1 MFNKIYTFLDK
12 NAAGLTILIT
22 LIAGAYKF
30 WEFVNIKKSDALQ
43 RDYENFH
50 NLVEKLVVDR
60 KEADGIPF
68 IDVQIASVH
77 ELINYPRYY
86 KVTLIILRRMR
97 NRLKDKSLQVDLVT
111 EIDKVSNYI
120 SKSWLHRKLTKI

>member
-1 MFNKIYTFLDK
+1 LN
-12 NAAGLTILIT
+12 
-22 LIAGAYKF
+22 IAGAYKF